1 MTVIIGG
8 GSIGEAIRDRT
19 RSIVI
24 YQKDFELIRND
35 LVIINANTPITEIF
49 VTAGYLEKSE
59 VGEYSTQ
66 NIEKTINANFTI
78 PILIANLS
86 VKLFPTA
93 KLVIFSSS
101 VVFEP
106 REGYGAYSAAKT
118 GLEIFIRTLKKENP
132 EYIVKL
138 IRNSRTDTKLRWDNY
153 QRNESTEQN
162 LLTPDEVAK
171 ATLNFLNIEGTV
183 MEIFKREEKLY
194 TEVWNEG

>member
-24 YQKDFELIRND
+24 YQKDFELIRDD
-35 LVIINANTPITEIF
+35 LAIINSNTPITEII
-49 VTAGYLEKSE
+49 VTSGFLEKSR
-59 VGEYSTQ
+59 VGEYTTE

-78 PILIANLS
+78 PILVANLS
-86 VKLFPTA
+86 VKKYPTA
-93 KLVIFSSS
+93 KLIIFSSS

-118 GLEIFIRTLKKENP
+118 ALEIFIRTLKKENP

-153 QRNESTEQN
+153 QHNETTEQN
-162 LLTPDEVAK
+162 LLSPDEVAK
-171 ATLNFLNIEGTV
+171 ATLNFLKEEGV
-183 MEIFKREEKLY
+183 VLEIFKREEKLY